1 MQRGTFEVRG
11 NWYDPVAEKENLN
24 TRRKERKRRLYIAFQ
39 MNPNGRVSVTESR

>member
-1 MQRGTFEVRG
+1 
-11 NWYDPVAEKENLN
+11 VAEKENLN